1 MPNPFTPPSNFQTP
15 EAAMAYAAAMLVVRL
30 GLVLLGT
37 IVLIRVSALV
47 IGRLE
52 HAIRAQGDGDPT
64 ARENRARTLG
74 GILRGIARNSII
86 VIALLMG
93 VRELGLD
100 ITPAVAAAGGF
111 GVAAGLGAQSLV
123 RDWISGFFI
132 IHDNQYV
139 VGDSVRIAS
148 VSGTVETVGI
158 RHTELRDS
166 DGSVHFIPNGEIKVV
181 TNLTKAYS
189 APLIRIPVSLT
200 EEPSRAISLL
210 EAYLTEVRGDPTIGP
225 LFREPPKLLGVDEIR
240 GGHFTI
246 LLQARTSPEDRFT
259 VGRALRLGAIRHL
272 SAAGVALHAPGT
284 T

>member
-1 MPNPFTPPSNFQTP
+1 
-15 EAAMAYAAAMLVVRL
+15 MAYATAMLVVRL
-30 GLVLLGT
+30 GLVLLGAV
-37 IVLIRVSALV
+37 ILIRIGALL

-52 HAIRAQGDGDPT
+52 LAIQARGEGDPT

-74 GILRGIARNSII
+74 GILRGIVRNSII

-139 VGDSVRIAS
+139 VGDSVKIAG
-148 VSGTVETVGI
+148 VAGTVETVGI

-200 EEPSRAISLL
+200 EEPSRAMALL
-210 EAYLTEVRGDPTIGP
+210 EAYLTEVRNDPAIGP
-225 LFREPPKLLGVDEIR
+225 LLREPPKLLGVDDIR
-240 GGHFTI
+240 GGYYAV
-246 LLQARTSPEDRFT
+246 LLQARVAPEHRLT
-259 VGRALRLGAIRHL
+259 VGRALRLGAMRHL
-272 SAAGVALHAPGT
+272 SAAGVALYAPGAAS
-284 T
+284 